1 MTSGP
6 DPIFMRNDLKVVTIF
21 MVVIILISVGLELR
35 PRDIPKP
42 TETPGTPNQP
52 HNQTQ
57 DLTTAEVLSRS
68 GYTNE
73 GQSSQ
78 EKFGLGYPLVTMVK
92 VELKWTDDYGS
103 NDVFKLELSRDD
115 VSLGQEQGS
124 TGGITLEATAGT
136 GENLAG
142 NYTATI
148 TCVSAPG
155 VVGPSPIDRDKGNSW
170 DLTVS
175 ATYLE
180 GASP

>member
-1 MTSGP
+1 MPPVP

-21 MVVIILISVGLELR
+21 MVVILLISMGLELR

-42 TETPGTPNQP
+42 EDIQGTTNPP

-57 DLTTAEVLSRS
+57 DLVTAEVLSRS

-78 EKFGLGYPLVTMVK
+78 EKFGLGYPLVTAVK

-115 VSLGQEQGS
+115 AVLGQDQGS
-124 TGGITLEATAGT
+124 TGTITIEVKAGT

-142 NYTATI
+142 NFTATI

-175 ATYLE
+175 ATYQE
-180 GASP
+180 AGSP